1 MPWLGSV
8 RAAVKGLLFNHKATI
23 RKERQRY
30 ESKDTA
36 HVAHH
41 LCARPR
47 ADKRVQR
54 GHDHALQ
61 RAAHRARTVGKA
73 AVGADSRC
81 RGGLLPQT
89 RGLYRF
95 DELVNGGLLA
105 DSLQKIPFSDGKSF
119 DINVSTQISKT
130 GKTIPLL
137 ECSASYNDYLKGLD
151 SNAVKQLNEEANKT
165 GSFPGLKIGD
175 LDTPNNNAGNWE

>member
-1 MPWLGSV
+1 MRCACLLPVIEEWVEVVACEIHHGEEHVLVVLAEPELRVLPDGMVAVPSARAVSARIAIFAYGRTAQFDPWL
-8 RAAVKGLLFNHKATI
+8 
-23 RKERQRY
+23 
-30 ESKDTA
+30 D
-36 HVAHH
+36 
-41 LCARPR
+41 
-47 ADKRVQR
+47 
-54 GHDHALQ
+54 
-61 RAAHRARTVGKA
+61 
-73 AVGADSRC
+73 
-81 RGGLLPQT
+81 
-89 RGLYRF
+89 RF

-175 LDTPNNNAGNWE
+175 LDTPNRKTNKSE

>member
-1 MPWLGSV
+1 MKAKTQLMLLTICVLALALINVFSV
-8 RAAVKGLLFNHKATI
+8 GTTMHFNEQRT
-23 RKERQRY
+23 EREQ
-30 ESKDTA
+30 
-36 HVAHH
+36 
-41 LCARPR
+41 
-47 ADKRVQR
+47 
-54 GHDHALQ
+54 
-61 RAAHRARTVGKA
+61 
-73 AVGADSRC
+73 
-81 RGGLLPQT
+81 
-89 RGLYRF
+89 F

-165 GSFPGLKIGD
+165 GRFPGLKIGD